1 MFAQQYKNLESN
13 KNKIFLMR
21 YEFKKN
27 KNILKAYKAQLAK

>member
-21 YEFKKN
+21 YEFLEKTK
-27 KNILKAYKAQLAK
+27 IF